1 LALGLPAEAIILH
14 IPHSSTALPRD
25 VEFLL
30 SPETLAY
37 EVDAM
42 TDHCTDKLFQLS
54 GVQRCVFPVKRLVL
68 DANGFWKTKWKGWVW
83 GKTLLTITQKGKATK
98 ALKHNR
104 FDVEA
109 MAHLHR
115 TITQADKQILARD
128 TSSLKVDC

>member
-54 GVQRCVFPVKRLVL
+54 GVQCCVFPVSRLVL
-68 DANGFWKTKWKGWVW
+68 DPE
-83 GKTLLTITQKGKATK
+83 
-98 ALKHNR
+98 R
-104 FDVEA
+104 FLEDEMERVG
-109 MAHLHR
+109 MG
-115 TITQADKQILARD
+115 
-128 TSSLKVDC
+128 